1 MLVVASK
8 RCKVVAKRG
17 EGLFLAC
24 VSGQCW
30 AIRSQMAASE
40 RVPRLLSLCLFFLL
54 LFEPGTGTEE
64 RGGGVRGGLAL
75 GGVSEPLR
83 EKRVHVSEFCPVG
96 GAVVFMRE
104 EKKLR

>member
-1 MLVVASK
+1 MQVQMQLTFFFGGDRRLREQQELKEALIVIGARKVLFVLCSSLK

-54 LFEPGTGTEE
+54 FEPGTGTEE
-64 RGGGVRGGLAL
+64 RGGG
-75 GGVSEPLR
+75 
-83 EKRVHVSEFCPVG
+83 
-96 GAVVFMRE
+96 
-104 EKKLR
+104 